1 MTIATTVALLKQKVE
16 GLIKKVDKCV
26 MTKEFEP
33 VKNIVYGFVGLILL
47 SFAGALIALIIK

>member
-33 VKNIVYGFVGLILL
+33 IKNIVYGFVGLILL